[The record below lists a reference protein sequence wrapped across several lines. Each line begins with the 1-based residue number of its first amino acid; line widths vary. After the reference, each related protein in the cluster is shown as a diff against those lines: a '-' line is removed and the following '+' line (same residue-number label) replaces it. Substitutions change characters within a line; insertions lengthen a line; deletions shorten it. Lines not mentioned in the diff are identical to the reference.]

1 LPVLTAYT
9 VVHYVLAANEAFA
22 KCQKYA
28 TGTKY
33 TYIICYENCNSMTT
47 FTCLAYRSPI
57 SSYSLL
63 VFSTAEVSPFD
74 TIYSTQ

>member
-1 LPVLTAYT
+1 MLTAYT
-9 VVHYVLAANEAFA
+9 VVYYVLAANEALA
-22 KCQKYA
+22 KCPKYA
-28 TGTKY
+28 IGTKHTY
-33 TYIICYENCNSMTT
+33 TVCYKHCNSMTT